1 VTTATSSSHVV
12 PRSFTAPFAR
22 ALLAAAL
29 VVLPSIPLH
38 AQDLAG
44 DWHGALSTPIGRLML
59 LVTIRDGADGTR
71 TGELESIDQ
80 RAGRKI
86 PLANVAGSA
95 DRLTFSVPA
104 INATY
109 DATWNA
115 SEQAW
120 TGTFRQGGALPL
132 TLKRGRPPALP
143 VVAGLDGTWR
153 GQLTRGTV
161 NLRLVLSI
169 RTSEYGTR
177 VRLDSPDQG
186 ASGIEVEQLMRRS
199 DSVWFRVP
207 VASAEFLGALE
218 GRALRGTWSAA
229 GTPSAPVTFTRD
241 TAPPSARVR
250 TQWPITAKG
259 YRAEEV
265 SFQNPDARGVT
276 IAGTVTVPEGSGP
289 FPAVVLISGSGPQDR
304 DETLFGHKP
313 FAVLADHL
321 SRRGIAVLRYDDRG
335 FGRSTGDHGSATS
348 ADFATDAN
356 AAVRYLLGRSD
367 IDAKSIGFVGHSE
380 GGMIAPI
387 AAATNDR
394 VAFLVLL
401 AGPGTRA
408 EQLLLSQRRLIG
420 LSQGMTTEQLD
431 RAEPVLRDL
440 FRAVRDA
447 PDSTTAVERVGALLT
462 NEALGRLGVTSAQR
476 DLVANQLAGAWIRYF
491 LRYEPSMLLSR
502 IRVPVLAI
510 NGSLDRQVPPAENLA
525 AIRTA
530 LARNPNTT
538 VRELPGL
545 NHLFQTARTGALGEY
560 ETIEETFA
568 PSAMDLIAEWV
579 RKVTGVR

>member
-1 VTTATSSSHVV
+1 MPRPATV
-12 PRSFTAPFAR
+12 PFAR
-22 ALLAAAL
+22 TLLLAALL
-29 VVLPSIPLH
+29 VLGSTPLH
-38 AQDLAG
+38 AQDRVAG
-44 DWHGALSTPIGRLML
+44 DWHGALATPIGRLML
-59 LVTIRDGADGTR
+59 LVTIRDGAGGTR

-80 RAGRKI
+80 RAGQKI

-104 INATY
+104 IGATY
-109 DATWNA
+109 EASWNEA
-115 SEQAW
+115 EQAW
-120 TGTFRQGGALPL
+120 TGTFRQGGSLPL

-153 GQLTRGTV
+153 AQLARGGV
-161 NLRLVLSI
+161 NLRLVLNV

-186 ASGIEVEQLMRRS
+186 ASGIEVERFHRQS
-199 DSVWFRVP
+199 DTVRFRVP
-207 VASAEFLGALE
+207 AGSAEFVGVVDGGAM
-218 GRALRGTWSAA
+218 RGTWSAP
-229 GTPSAPVTFTRD
+229 GQPNAPVAFTRD

-250 TQWPITAKG
+250 TQWPITVKG

-265 SFQNPDARGVT
+265 SVPNPDARGVT
-276 IAGTVTVPEGSGP
+276 LAGTLTIPEGRGP

-356 AAVRYLLGRSD
+356 AAARYLLGRPD
-367 IDAKSIGFVGHSE
+367 IDAKAIGFVGHSE

-387 AAATNDR
+387 AAAANDR

-408 EQLLLSQRRLIG
+408 GQLLLSQRRLIG

-440 FRAVRDA
+440 FRAVSDA
-447 PDSTTAVERVGALLT
+447 PDSATTVQRIGALLT
-462 NEALGRLGVTSAQR
+462 SEALERLGVTSAQR
-476 DLVANQLAGAWIRYF
+476 DLVASQLAGAWIRYF
-491 LRYEPSMLLSR
+491 LRYEPSTFLSR

-530 LARNPNTT
+530 LAKNPNAT

-545 NHLFQTARTGALGEY
+545 NHLFQPARTGALGEY
-560 ETIEETFA
+560 ETIEESFA
-568 PSAMDLIAEWV
+568 PSAMELIAEWV
-579 RKVTGVR
+579 RRVTGRRR